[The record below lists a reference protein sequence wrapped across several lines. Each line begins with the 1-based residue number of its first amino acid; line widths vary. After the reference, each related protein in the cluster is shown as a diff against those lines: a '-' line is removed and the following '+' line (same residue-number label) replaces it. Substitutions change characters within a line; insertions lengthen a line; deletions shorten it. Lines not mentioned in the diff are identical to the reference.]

1 LYGRARP
8 TEPAVKAF
16 EEAPDQ
22 AGLDDALTV
31 GELED
36 ARLGF
41 LHLLSRRFG
50 PEFRERHGDDL
61 FAQAAF
67 EFSRKIERGEEIRN
81 PAAWITNCG
90 WNRAK
95 TEMEAREWRPQ
106 LVPTDSLPAEP
117 VAEPSWQPEE
127 DFLSED
133 RMRKVRDAV
142 DQLPLYQRELI
153 ARHYFEGESVRE
165 VSRQL
170 GWSEGKGA
178 RAHNAARKKLRKL
191 FEELGGPNAIA
202 LELGLAGFLSVS
214 AAGRTAAIQTPGG
227 LEAALQRVGD
237 AISDG
242 WHRAIAFARHP
253 LGGPSPVDLGGVDPQ
268 SRSRISQLGR
278 RILTSPVAE
287 TVASGG
293 DGPGRVVEVC
303 KVLAVCAISGTAV
316 VSVGVIGADA
326 GHSHHGKTVEGRT
339 APGANKYQRLGR
351 SDVSTVQETGADIA
365 VEPDPPSEVRPQPR
379 GRDDG
384 GSPARH
390 AIAESG
396 AAATARVERD
406 RVAKEDGGSEE
417 ASTARETFSA
427 FGARGEADPVAS
439 EPSSPEAG
447 SISDAEIQST
457 SESVESSKA
466 PPTSPKPSAEN
477 RAAQEQFR
485 GALR

>member
-8 TEPAVKAF
+8 TEPAVEAF

-22 AGLDDALTV
+22 VGVDAALTV

-41 LHLLSRRFG
+41 FHLLSRRFG
-50 PEFRERHGDDL
+50 PDFKERHGDDL
-61 FAQAAF
+61 FAQATF

-81 PAAWITNCG
+81 PAAWITHCG

-95 TEMEAREWRPQ
+95 TEVEAREWRPQ
-106 LVPTDSLPAEP
+106 IVPTDSLAAEP
-117 VAEPSWQPEE
+117 VAEPSWQPEVE
-127 DFLSED
+127 LLSED
-133 RMRKVRDAV
+133 RMRKVREAV

-191 FEELGGPNAIA
+191 FEELGGPDGFG
-202 LELGLAGFLSVS
+202 LELGLVGFFSVS
-214 AAGRTAAIQTPGG
+214 AAGRTAAAEMPGG
-227 LEAALQRVGD
+227 LEAALKRAGD

-242 WHRAIAFARHP
+242 CHRAIHFARHP
-253 LGGPSPVDLGGVDPQ
+253 LGGANPVNLGGVDSQ
-268 SRSRISQLGR
+268 SPSRISQLGR

-293 DGPGRVVEVC
+293 DAPGRVVEVC
-303 KVLAVCAISGTAV
+303 KVLAVCAISGTAAV
-316 VSVGVIGADA
+316 TVGVIGADA
-326 GHSHHGKTVEGRT
+326 GHSQHGKTIEGRT
-339 APGANKYQRLGR
+339 APGGSKHQLPGR
-351 SDVSTVQETGADIA
+351 SDVSTDQETGADIA
-365 VEPDPPSEVRPQPR
+365 VEPDPTSEVRPQPR

-390 AIAESG
+390 AIAGSE
-396 AAATARVERD
+396 AAATRGVEQD
-406 RVAKEDGGSEE
+406 RVAREVGGSEE

-466 PPTSPKPSAEN
+466 PPASPNPSPEN
-477 RAAQEQFR
+477 RVAQEQFR